1 MRGWGKKYAKILG
14 IQIQTTISLYSRYP
28 YRFIRCQS
36 MASLRKQDVVLIS
49 IFQMLNLRCNFNN
62 RYINGSSSE
71 KTTSK
76 SQLLVYAML
85 LPAFVQL
92 RYGCLV

>member
-36 MASLRKQDVVLIS
+36 MASLREKK
-49 IFQMLNLRCNFNN
+49 RC
-62 RYINGSSSE
+62 SSYKYLSDA
-71 KTTSK
+71 K
-76 SQLLVYAML
+76 
-85 LPAFVQL
+85 P
-92 RYGCLV
+92 